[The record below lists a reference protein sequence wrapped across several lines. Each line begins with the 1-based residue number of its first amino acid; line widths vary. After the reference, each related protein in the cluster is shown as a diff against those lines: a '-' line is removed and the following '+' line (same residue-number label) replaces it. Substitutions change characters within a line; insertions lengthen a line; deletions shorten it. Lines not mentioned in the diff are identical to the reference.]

1 MPGSARHSVLKGA
14 AILAAGG
21 LLSRG
26 LGAVYRFFLPWLLG
40 GGQQAQVAIGLFN
53 LVYPIYTALLGV
65 AVGGVPF
72 AVAKLV
78 AQSVARGER
87 AAARAVFRVALGILA
102 LAGLVLGGALAA
114 AAPTLAGAVY
124 RDPRA
129 TPSILAVAPAVFLV
143 AVASAYRGYF
153 QGLQAMVPY
162 AVSQVWDQ
170 GVRVASIL
178 LLAWLLIPFGVE
190 WAAAGASFGAVTGG
204 LAAVVYLVIQAR
216 RHAAGGEGEGGVPP
230 ARAVLRE
237 IAVLAVPISL
247 VGMVM
252 PLMNIVDSV
261 VVPGRLHAAGLG
273 DRATALYGILTG
285 YALPF
290 IIAPTLVTAAL
301 ATSLV
306 PAVSQAHALGDAA
319 AVRRQHD
326 ASLRVTLLLVL
337 PAAAGLMALA
347 RDIPVLF
354 FDEPA
359 AGRPLLLL
367 APGTVFLG
375 LQQVASS
382 VLQGMGAVL
391 WPVYAL
397 LLGTAVKVAL
407 TWSLVA
413 RPEINV
419 SGAALATT
427 AGLGVAAAVSLWR
440 VQRLLAY
447 RVPLRALGGAS
458 LAAAACMA
466 ALVAVSRPVLKGL
479 LGPRLG
485 PLAGIVLGAG
495 AFGILALALGA
506 VRARDVR
513 AVPRLG
519 PALAALLGRWRLLR
533 P

>member
-1 MPGSARHSVLKGA
+1 MPGSTRHSVLKGA

-26 LGAVYRFFLPWLLG
+26 LGAVYRFLLPWLLG

-53 LVYPIYTALLGV
+53 LAYPIYTALLGV

-78 AQSVARGER
+78 ARSVARGER
-87 AAARAVFRVALGILA
+87 AAARAVFRLALGILA
-102 LAGLVLGGALAA
+102 LAGLVLGAALAV
-114 AAPTLAGAVY
+114 AAPFLAAAVY

-178 LLAWLLIPFGVE
+178 LLAWLLLPLGVE
-190 WAAAGASFGAVTGG
+190 WAAAGASFGAVTGAA
-204 LAAVVYLVIQAR
+204 AAVLYLVVQAR
-216 RHAAGGEGEGGVPP
+216 RHAWGADGESEAPP
-230 ARAVLRE
+230 PRTVLRE
-237 IAVLAVPISL
+237 IAILAVPISL

-273 DRATALYGILTG
+273 GRATALYGLLTG

-306 PAVSQAHALGDAA
+306 PAVSQAHALGDTA
-319 AVRRQHD
+319 AVRRQLD

-354 FDEPA
+354 FNEPA
-359 AGRPLLLL
+359 AGPPLLLL
-367 APGTVFLG
+367 APGAVFLG
-375 LQQVASS
+375 LQQVTSA
-382 VLQGMGAVL
+382 VLQGMGAVV

-413 RPEINV
+413 RPEVNV
-419 SGAALATT
+419 NGAALATT
-427 AGLGVAAAVSLWR
+427 AGFGVAAAVSLWR

-447 RVPLRALGGAS
+447 RVPLGMLGGAS
-458 LAAAACMA
+458 LAAAAAMA
-466 ALVAVSRPVLKGL
+466 GLVYALRPALAAA

-485 PLAGIVLGAG
+485 TLTGIGLGAG
-495 AFGILALALGA
+495 VFALLALLLGA
-506 VRARDVR
+506 VRERDVR

-519 PALAALLGRWRLLR
+519 PALADLLGRGRLLR